1 MSFLKGLFG
10 KKKKTERIAKPD
22 VPRTPPPPP
31 PDFPLG
37 DNIISDADIR
47 TFADLDHHYPLPSG
61 FVYDQEE
68 GQPPAIVRSAD
79 GVRYSFLIEEGL
91 LTFNDPYTK
100 EDGRTGYKT
109 TEVFKRG
116 LR

>member
-22 VPRTPPPPP
+22 APRTPPPPP

-47 TFADLDHHYPLPSG
+47 TFADLEHPYPRPSG
-61 FVYDQEE
+61 FFYVQDE
-68 GQPPAIVRSAD
+68 GQTPAIVRSAD
-79 GVRYSFLIEEGL
+79 GRRYSFLIEEGL
-91 LTFNDPYTK
+91 LTFNDPYTR
-100 EDGRTGYKT
+100 EDGRTGYRT

>member
-10 KKKKTERIAKPD
+10 KKKEKEPIAKPEA
-22 VPRTPPPPP
+22 PRAPPPPP

-37 DNIISDADIR
+37 DNIISDPDIR
-47 TFADLDHHYPLPSG
+47 TFTDLGRHYPLPPG
-61 FVYDQEE
+61 FVYIQEE

-79 GVRYSFLIEEGL
+79 GRRYSFLIEEGL
-91 LTFNDPYTK
+91 LTFNDPYIR

-109 TEVFKRG
+109 TEVFRRG